1 MTLNPP
7 AAKPTRPQAAQA
19 AVRRTFAR
27 YEQTVL
33 LIAGIVL
40 GFVLSRL

>member
-7 AAKPTRPQAAQA
+7 AAKPTRAQATQA

-27 YEQTVL
+27 YEQAIL

-40 GFVLSRL
+40 GFALSRM

>member
-7 AAKPTRPQAAQA
+7 AAPPTRPQAVQA
-19 AVRRTFAR
+19 AVRRTLAR

-33 LIAGIVL
+33 LIVGIVL
-40 GFVLSRL
+40 GFVMSRL